1 MNSPTPFPPGAHEN
15 RVRPLGEGKVHWSF
29 SCFRLSP
36 HNGGERNG
44 RQLV

>member
-15 RVRPLGEGKVHWSF
+15 RVRLLGGEKVHRTF

-36 HNGGERNG
+36 HNGGGRNG